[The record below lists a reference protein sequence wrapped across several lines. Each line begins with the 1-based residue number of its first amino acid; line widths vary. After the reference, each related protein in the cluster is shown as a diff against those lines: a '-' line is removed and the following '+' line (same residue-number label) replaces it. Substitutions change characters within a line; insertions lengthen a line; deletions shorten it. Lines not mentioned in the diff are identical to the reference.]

1 MRQDAPE
8 RKTALDGVS
17 VVEFGC
23 GVAVGYCG
31 ALLAACGA
39 EVIKIEPPGLGDS
52 VRHLPPFAAGVAA
65 PEASGLHAFLSANKL
80 SCVLDLDTPEGAEQA
95 AHLAETA
102 DIVVEALGPGKA
114 EALGLA
120 DPHGILVSLSWFG
133 SDGRRRDWA
142 GSDAIV
148 QALAGF
154 LYPIGSKD
162 GPPQIPGGYQA
173 QITGGLT
180 AFVAAMTALIGGGG
194 AHIDQS
200 ILEAQ
205 TTYTENAGVRLAYD
219 GSPSVRKGLNCFEPT
234 YPQTIYP
241 AADGWIGVTALTP
254 PQWRAC
260 CELIGAPELAD
271 DPRFTTPLERCGRA
285 EELDAILAPLFR
297 KRPALAWFH
306 EGQARR
312 IPFALVPTM
321 ADLANLDHFQ
331 ARDLLARYE
340 HPDVGSFS
348 AATIP
353 WKLTATPLRRGG
365 MAPQL
370 GEHTEMVLGRIG
382 TAPGR
387 CKALPAEAPLHDIRI
402 VDLTMG
408 WSGPLATRHLADMGA
423 EVIKI
428 ESCGHPDWWRG
439 WERTAESLATQE
451 HEKSAI
457 FNHMNRNKLGVAIDL
472 ARAEGRALALKLVA
486 RADAVIENQ
495 ATGVMAKL
503 GLSYNDLRQVNPQ
516 IVMLSLP
523 AFGAV
528 GPWSGY
534 RGYGST
540 VEQSAGLPHLT
551 GAADG
556 PPLQTHVAYGDAC
569 GGLNAAAALLLALYH
584 RARSGEGQR
593 LEISQVECMLQQGV
607 HGTIAQ
613 GLSGAPPARTGNR
626 HPLFVPHGCFACAA
640 PDSWLV
646 VAVTED
652 AQWAPL
658 CAVIDRPDLAE
669 LTPSERRTDE
679 ESVEAA
685 ISAWAATMDA
695 DAAMGALQA
704 ASVPAAAVRR
714 SSDLLHDPAF
724 VERGFWREIER
735 DVVGVKPHPLTPW
748 RYNGDRAELRS
759 PAPLLGE
766 HNRAVLC
773 DILGLSEKELAVL
786 AADAI
791 IGDTPIVR

>member
-1 MRQDAPE
+1 M
-8 RKTALDGVS
+8 ALDGVR
-17 VVEFGC
+17 VVEFGD

-31 ALLAACGA
+31 ALFAACGA
-39 EVIKIEPPGLGDS
+39 DVIKVEPPGCGDS
-52 VRHLPPFAAGVAA
+52 VRYLPPFAHGVAA
-65 PEASGLHAFLSANKL
+65 PEASGLHAFLSANKA
-80 SCVLDLDTPEGAEQA
+80 SCVIAPDSTQA
-95 AHLAETA
+95 ADLAAGA
-102 DIVVEALGPGKA
+102 DIVLEALGPGKA
-114 EALGLA
+114 EALGLV
-120 DPHGILVSLSWFG
+120 DPHRILVSLSWFG
-133 SDGRRRDWA
+133 SDGRRSDWA
-142 GSDAIV
+142 GSDAVI

-154 LYPIGSKD
+154 LYPIGCQE
-162 GPPQIPGGYQA
+162 GPPVIPGGYQA

-180 AFVAAMTALIGGGG
+180 AFVAAMTALVGGGG

-219 GSPSVRKGLNCFEPT
+219 GSRSVRKGLNRFEPT
-234 YPQTIYP
+234 YPQTIYA

-271 DPRFTTPLERCGRA
+271 DPRFATPLDRSNRA
-285 EELDAILAPLFR
+285 EALDAILIPLFR
-297 KRPALAWFH
+297 KRPALEWFH

-312 IPFALVPTM
+312 LPFALVPSM
-321 ADLANLDHFQ
+321 ADLAGLDHFQ
-331 ARDLLARYE
+331 ARELLASYE
-340 HPDVGSFS
+340 HPDIGSFS

-353 WKLTATPLRRGG
+353 WKLAATPLRRGG
-365 MAPQL
+365 VAPRL
-370 GEHTEMVLGRIG
+370 GEHGVQSIG
-382 TAPGR
+382 KRVGGPP
-387 CKALPAEAPLHDIRI
+387 KQDPPLAGIRI

-428 ESCGHPDWWRG
+428 ESCGYPDWWRG
-439 WERTAESLATQE
+439 WEHTPESLATRE

-472 ARAEGRALALKLVA
+472 TRSEGRALALKLVA

-503 GLSYNDLRQVNPQ
+503 GLSYDELKQVNPQ

-523 AFGAV
+523 AFGAE

-540 VEQSAGLPHLT
+540 VEQGAGLPHLT
-551 GAADG
+551 GEADG

-569 GGLNAAAALLLALYH
+569 GGLNAAGALLVALFH
-584 RARSGEGQR
+584 RAQTGEGQR

-613 GLSGAPPARTGNR
+613 GLSGAPPPRTGNR
-626 HPLFVPHGCFACAA
+626 HPVFVPHGCFACAA

-646 VAVTED
+646 IAVTED

-658 CAVIDRPDLAE
+658 CEVIGRPDLAG
-669 LTPSERRTDE
+669 LTPSERRAE
-679 ESVEAA
+679 EGSVEAA
-685 ISAWAATMDA
+685 IAAWTATMDA
-695 DAAMGALQA
+695 DAAMAALQTA
-704 ASVPAAAVRR
+704 GVPAGAVRR
-714 SSDLLHDPAF
+714 SSDLLHDPAI
-724 VERGFWREIER
+724 VERGIWSEIER
-735 DVVGVKPHPLTPW
+735 DMVGSKPHPLTPW
-748 RYNGDRAELRS
+748 RYNGNRAALRS
-759 PAPLLGE
+759 AAPLLGE

-773 DILGLSEKELAVL
+773 DILGLSEDELAAL
-786 AADAI
+786 AADSI
-791 IGDTPIVR
+791 IGDEPIVP

>member
-1 MRQDAPE
+1 MQRGTPE

-17 VVEFGC
+17 VVEFGD

-39 EVIKIEPPGLGDS
+39 EVIKIEPPGHGDS
-52 VRHLPPFAAGVAA
+52 VRHLPPFADGVAT
-65 PEASGLHAFLSANKL
+65 PEASGMHAFLNANKL
-80 SCVLDLDTPEGAEQA
+80 SCVLDMTTPDGPEQA
-95 AHLAETA
+95 VRLAETA
-102 DIVVEALGPGKA
+102 DIVLEALGPGKA
-114 EALGLA
+114 DALGLG

-133 SDGRRRDWA
+133 NDGQRRDWV
-142 GSDAIV
+142 GSDSVV
-148 QALAGF
+148 QALGGF
-154 LYPIGSKD
+154 LYPIGRKE
-162 GPPQIPGGYQA
+162 GPPVIPGGYQA

-180 AFVAAMTALIGGGG
+180 AFVAAMTALLGGGG

-219 GSPSVRKGLNCFEPT
+219 GSPSARKGLNRFEPT

-271 DPRFTTPLERCGRA
+271 DPRFATPLERCNRA
-285 EELDAILAPLFR
+285 EALDAILIPLFR

-312 IPFALVPTM
+312 LPFALVPTM
-321 ADLANLDHFQ
+321 ADLADLDHFQ
-331 ARDLLARYE
+331 ARELLASYE
-340 HPDVGSFS
+340 HPDIGSFS

-353 WKLTATPLRRGG
+353 WKLAATPLRRGG
-365 MAPQL
+365 VSPRL
-370 GEHTEMVLGRIG
+370 GEHTEMVLDR
-382 TAPGR
+382 AASPR
-387 CKALPAEAPLHDIRI
+387 EASQKTPPLNGIRI

-423 EVIKI
+423 EVVKI
-428 ESCGHPDWWRG
+428 ESCGYPDWWRG
-439 WERTAESLATQE
+439 WEHTLESLATRE

-472 ARAEGRALALKLVA
+472 TRSEGRALALKLVA

-503 GLSYNDLRQVNPQ
+503 GLSYDALKQVNPQ

-523 AFGAV
+523 AFGAE

-540 VEQSAGLPHLT
+540 VEQGAGLPHLT
-551 GAADG
+551 GEADG

-569 GGLNAAAALLLALYH
+569 GGLNAAGALLVALFY
-584 RARSGEGQR
+584 RARSGQGQR
-593 LEISQVECMLQQGV
+593 LEISQVECMLQQGMQ
-607 HGTIAQ
+607 GTIAQ
-613 GLSGAPPARTGNR
+613 GLTGAPPPRTGNR

-646 VAVTED
+646 VAVTDET
-652 AQWAPL
+652 QWAPL
-658 CAVIDRPDLAE
+658 CETIGRPELAR
-669 LTPSERRTDE
+669 LTWSERQAEQD
-679 ESVEAA
+679 SIEAA
-685 ISAWAATMDA
+685 IAAWTRTVQA
-695 DAAMGALQA
+695 DAAMEALQA
-704 ASVPAAAVRR
+704 AGVPAGTVRR

-735 DVVGVKPHPLTPW
+735 DVVGPKPHPLTPW
-748 RYNGDRAELRS
+748 RYNGSRAELRS

-766 HNRAVLC
+766 HNRTVLC
-773 DILGLSEKELAVL
+773 DMLGLGEDELADL
-786 AADAI
+786 AAAAI
-791 IGDTPIVR
+791 IGDKPIAP